1 MADTVTWARAF
12 AAQLPACVTVQPG
25 VPHTNQFKVYAA
37 AEADTVNE
45 RVLALIAERQIGL
58 PAWRAT
64 REPGRISTEI
74 LVTEAALG
82 LDPAE
87 MAALLRSAIESTAG

>member
-1 MADTVTWARAF
+1 MA
-12 AAQLPACVTVQPG
+12 G
-25 VPHTNQFKVYAA
+25 
-37 AEADTVNE
+37 
-45 RVLALIAERQIGL
+45 
-58 PAWRAT
+58 WRAT

>member
-1 MADTVTWARAF
+1 MA
-12 AAQLPACVTVQPG
+12 G
-25 VPHTNQFKVYAA
+25 
-37 AEADTVNE
+37 
-45 RVLALIAERQIGL
+45 
-58 PAWRAT
+58 WRAT
-64 REPGRISTEI
+64 REPGRII